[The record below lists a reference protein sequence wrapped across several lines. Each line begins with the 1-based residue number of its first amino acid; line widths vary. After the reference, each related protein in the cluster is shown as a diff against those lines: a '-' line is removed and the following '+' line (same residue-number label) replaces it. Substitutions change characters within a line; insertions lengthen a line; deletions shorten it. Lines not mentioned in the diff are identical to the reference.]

1 VKRMQL
7 SRRTVLRGAGVSMAL
22 PALEIMAPRH
32 ASAQAANTPLRFLVC
47 YAPNGFRMSKWK
59 PTATGTTWTTPP
71 LLAKMEPFRSDFSMI
86 SGLGSY
92 PASIATA
99 FGGSHTRACAAMLTQ
114 QPIATTGVRNG
125 ISLDQLIAN
134 SLKEKIPSLK
144 FPSLQ
149 LGGRA
154 STGGGN
160 CEDQYSCAYNTN
172 LSWTGPTTFAPKQT
186 NPLDVFNRLFAGG
199 APMPMPGLPPVA
211 DNKAL
216 YQKSILDVV
225 HARATALNKLLGKT
239 DQAKVTEYFNS
250 VRELEIRIAKSI
262 GQPVTPIGQCTLPPP
277 PKAGAADTDLPL
289 SERLDLL
296 SDVLALAF
304 QCDTTRVATFMY
316 EHSFSD
322 QRNLNFIPGVTR
334 RHHALSHLG
343 NPASMAAGSLSALA
357 ELDKIQGFYVDKF
370 VYLLGKLKAMK
381 EGNGTVLD
389 NSIILFTSEFG
400 DGYSHNMRDLPVLV
414 AGKGGGKLK
423 TGLHVD
429 FPLDPGEGT
438 GADGKGNPKD
448 KQLAALLLNVLHC
461 FGMPM
466 ASYGSD
472 GKGTPIATAPI
483 SEIMV

>member
-1 VKRMQL
+1 MKRLQL
-7 SRRTVLRGAGVSMAL
+7 SRRTVLRGLGVSMAL
-22 PALEIMAPRH
+22 PALEIMEPRR
-32 ASAQAANTPLRFLVC
+32 ALAQAGTPLRFLVC
-47 YAPNGFRMSKWK
+47 YAPNGFLMNKWK
-59 PTATGTTWTTPP
+59 PTATGTTWTTPA
-71 LLAKMEPFRSDFSMI
+71 LLAKLEPFRSDFSMI

-92 PASIATA
+92 PASIATV

-114 QPIATTGVRNG
+114 RPIGAMGVTNA
-125 ISLDQLIAN
+125 ISLDQIIAN
-134 SLKEKIPSLK
+134 QLKDKTK

-172 LSWTGPTTFAPKQT
+172 LSWSGPSTFLPKQV

-199 APMPMPGLPPVA
+199 APMPMPGGPPVK
-211 DNKAL
+211 DNRAL

-239 DQAKVTEYFNS
+239 DQAKVSEYFTS
-250 VRELEIRIAKSI
+250 VRDVEQRIAKTI
-262 GQPVTPIGQCTLPPP
+262 GQPTTPVGQCTIGAP
-277 PKAGAADTDLPL
+277 PKNGAADADIPL

-304 QCDTTRVATFMY
+304 QCDATRVATFMY

-322 QRNLNFIPGVTR
+322 QRNLNFITGVTR
-334 RHHALSHLG
+334 RHHALSHL
-343 NPASMAAGSLSALA
+343 NNAGALA
-357 ELDKIQGFYVDKF
+357 ELEKIQGFYIDKF
-370 VYLLGKLKAMK
+370 VYLLTKLKAMK

-389 NSIILFTSEFG
+389 NSIIYFTSEFG
-400 DGYSHNMRDLPVLV
+400 DGYSHNMRDLPMVV

-429 FPLDPGEGT
+429 FPLDPAPGT

-448 KQLAALLLNVLHC
+448 KQLAALHLSVLQC
-461 FGMPM
+461 FGMNTP
-466 ASYGSD
+466 SFGTD
-472 GKGTPIATAPI
+472 DKGMPIATAPV
-483 SEIMV
+483 SEILV

>member
-1 VKRMQL
+1 VKRLQL

-22 PALEIMAPRH
+22 PWLEIMEPRR
-32 ASAQAANTPLRFLVC
+32 AQAQTSSAVRFLVC
-47 YAPNGFRMSKWK
+47 YAPNGFLMNKWK
-59 PTATGTTWTTPP
+59 PTATGTTWTLPP
-71 LLAKMEPFRSDFSMI
+71 LLAKLEPYRSDFSMI

-114 QPIATTGVRNG
+114 VPISAGAVRNAV
-125 ISLDQLIAN
+125 SLDQIIAN
-134 SLKEKIPSLK
+134 HLKDKTK

-149 LGGRA
+149 LGGRG

-172 LSWTGPTTFAPKQT
+172 LSWVGDNFLPKQV

-199 APMPMPGLPPVA
+199 APMPMPGPVVP

-216 YQKSILDVV
+216 YKKSILDVV
-225 HARATALNKLLGKT
+225 HARAVALNKLLGKS
-239 DQAKVTEYFNS
+239 DQAKVSEYFNS
-250 VRELEIRIAKSI
+250 VRQVEQQIAKTI
-262 GQPVTPIGQCTLPPP
+262 GQPGMPVGQCTIGMP
-277 PKAGAADTDLPL
+277 PKAVSMDNVPFN
-289 SERLDLL
+289 EHLDLL

-304 QCDTTRVATFMY
+304 QCDVTRVATFMY

-322 QRNLNFIPGVTR
+322 QRNLNLIPGVTR
-334 RHHALSHLG
+334 RHHALSHL
-343 NPASMAAGSLSALA
+343 NNASALA
-357 ELDKIQGFYVDKF
+357 ELEKIQGFYIDRF
-370 VYLLGKLKAMK
+370 VHLMGKLKNMK

-389 NSIILFTSEFG
+389 NSVIYFTSEFG

-423 TGLHVD
+423 TGLHVS
-429 FPLDPGEGT
+429 FPLDPAPGT

-448 KQLAALLLNVLHC
+448 KQLAALHLNALQV
-461 FGMPM
+461 FGIPM
-466 ASYGSD
+466 QTFGND

>member
-1 VKRMQL
+1 
-7 SRRTVLRGAGVSMAL
+7 
-22 PALEIMAPRH
+22 
-32 ASAQAANTPLRFLVC
+32 
-47 YAPNGFRMSKWK
+47 
-59 PTATGTTWTTPP
+59 
-71 LLAKMEPFRSDFSMI
+71 
-86 SGLGSY
+86 
-92 PASIATA
+92 
-99 FGGSHTRACAAMLTQ
+99 MLTQ
-114 QPIATTGVRNG
+114 QPIGAMGVKNG
-125 ISLDQLIAN
+125 ISLDQIIAN
-134 SLKEKIPSLK
+134 SLKDKTK

-172 LSWTGPTTFAPKQT
+172 LSWSGPSTFLPKQV

-199 APMPMPGLPPVA
+199 PPMPPPGGPPVV
-211 DNKAL
+211 DNRPL

-225 HARATALNKLLGKT
+225 YARATALNKLLGKG
-239 DQAKVTEYFNS
+239 DQVKVSEYYNS
-250 VRELEIRIAKSI
+250 VREVEMRIAKNI
-262 GQPVTPIGQCTLPPP
+262 GQPVTPVGQCTIGMP
-277 PKAGAADTDLPL
+277 PKNGAADADIPL

-304 QCDTTRVATFMY
+304 QCDSTRVATFMY

-343 NPASMAAGSLSALA
+343 NPTSMTPTSVGALA
-357 ELDKIQGFYVDKF
+357 ELDKIQGFYIDKF
-370 VYLLGKLKAMK
+370 VYLMTKLKAMK

-389 NSIILFTSEFG
+389 NSIIYFTSEFG
-400 DGYSHNMRDLPVLV
+400 DGFSHNMRDLPVVL

-429 FPLDPGEGT
+429 FPLDPAPGT

-448 KQLAALLLNVLHC
+448 TQLASLHLSVLQC
-461 FGMPM
+461 FGSPM
-466 ASYGSD
+466 ASFGTD
-472 GKGTPIATAPI
+472 DKGTPIATKPI
-483 SEIMV
+483 TEILV